1 MVIFKGKLESAKG
14 LLVHLAV
21 IAVFY
26 KILNR
31 LNLNFITYLLKNSKQ
46 LVNG

>member
-1 MVIFKGKLESAKG
+1 MVILKGKLKSAKG

-26 KILNR
+26 KILNH
-31 LNLNFITYLLKNSKQ
+31 LNLNFMTCLLKNFKQ
-46 LVNG
+46 LVNR